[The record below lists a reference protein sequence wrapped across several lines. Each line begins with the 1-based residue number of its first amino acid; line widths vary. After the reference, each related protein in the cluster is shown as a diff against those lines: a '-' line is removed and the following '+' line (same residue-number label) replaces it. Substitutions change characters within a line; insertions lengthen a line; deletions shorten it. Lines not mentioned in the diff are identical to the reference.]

1 MSATWHAHFKT
12 KRYYC
17 NVSKEMYV
25 SISVKYVVLSIHIR
39 KLLPSTNFI
48 QRKCKKYASTAHSAC
63 FKSRIWRAI
72 QINCNTVWA
81 RREHLFVY
89 KHIYLCTSSI
99 TWQTKIN
106 KLDEVVSTFPFSEI
120 PQFSQ
125 LPFDLKIIF
134 CCCIVFVFML
144 DLWQW
149 GNERTDRQLTLLQ

>member
-1 MSATWHAHFKT
+1 
-12 KRYYC
+12 
-17 NVSKEMYV
+17 MYV
-25 SISVKYVVLSIHIR
+25 AISVKYVVLSIHIR

-48 QRKCKKYASTAHSAC
+48 QRECKKYASTAHSAC

-89 KHIYLCTSSI
+89 KHIYLCTASI
-99 TWQTKIN
+99 TWQAKIN

-120 PQFSQ
+120 PQSV
-125 LPFDLKIIF
+125 PFDLKIIF
-134 CCCIVFVFML
+134 CCCIVFLFML